1 MEFITCKFGH
11 RYDPSITPECPECAM
26 MAGMGGHTV
35 PLIGGNDLGFGGAE
49 EIGKTVPLRRD
60 TVPVNPVAGINWAET
75 SEFMATG
82 PVGGMAEGYSP
93 TMPLNFDQGGINDKA
108 SQPVTGWLVCIDG
121 PEKGRDYRIH
131 DEYNYIGRESDAD
144 ICIAGDPTVSRSKHA
159 IIAYDSQERMFF
171 FAPAS
176 GASIVRHNGKAV
188 LNNVELKNG
197 DRIQIGKGTY
207 IFVPLCGENFQ
218 WEE

>member
-1 MEFITCKFGH
+1 MDFITCPFGH
-11 RYDPSITPECPECAM
+11 RFDPSLSPTCPECAKM
-26 MAGMGGHTV
+26 GMGGGHTV
-35 PLIGGNDLGFGGAE
+35 PLINNNDLGFGAE

-93 TMPLNFDQGGINDKA
+93 TMPLNFDKGGINDKA

-121 PEKGRDYRIH
+121 PEKGQDYRIH
-131 DEYNYIGRESDAD
+131 EEYNYIGRDTESD
-144 ICIAGDPTVSRSKHA
+144 ICLAGDPTVSRTKHA
-159 IIAYDSQERMFF
+159 IIAYDGQERMFF

-188 LNNVELKNG
+188 LNNVQLKNG
-197 DRIQIGKGTY
+197 DRIQIGKGTF

-218 WEE
+218 WED